1 MKVNI
6 KKISELSGFSPATV
20 SNALNNKK
28 GVNHDTAMQIL
39 AIAKECGYITENKI
53 KSIKLVIYHDSGK
66 ILSDAPFFNN
76 LLESV
81 TAACRENGMEA
92 KLVNLYRQEADY
104 EQQVERLLEDPS
116 AAILLVGTELNEND
130 AKTFAQTEIPLV
142 LLDCNF
148 ADLPFHA
155 VLMENR
161 HSVSRAVSY
170 LASLGHEK
178 IGYLQGDVRS
188 PNGDERYQGYEQ
200 GMAQNNLTVE
210 KKYLFS
216 LPVSITGAY
225 EYFDGLIAKGV
236 ELPTAFVAY
245 NDMVALGVMQAL
257 QKHHIRVPEDVSVVG
272 FDDIEFSAVFAP
284 GLTTI
289 KVHTRE
295 LGELAVQKLLQL
307 AKNPG
312 SIHTKTQMYTDF
324 VVRGSTAAPAAR

>member
-1 MKVNI
+1 
-6 KKISELSGFSPATV
+6 
-20 SNALNNKK
+20 
-28 GVNHDTAMQIL
+28 
-39 AIAKECGYITENKI
+39 
-53 KSIKLVIYHDSGK
+53 
-66 ILSDAPFFNN
+66 
-76 LLESV
+76 
-81 TAACRENGMEA
+81 
-92 KLVNLYRQEADY
+92 
-104 EQQVERLLEDPS
+104 LEDPS

-130 AKTFAQTEIPLV
+130 AKIFAQTDIPLV

-178 IGYLQGDVRS
+178 IGYLQGDVSS
-188 PNGDERYQGYEQ
+188 PNGDERYEGYEQ
-200 GMAQNNLTVE
+200 GMAKHNLSVE

-257 QKHHIRVPEDVSVVG
+257 QKHHIRVPEDVSVIG

-289 KVHTRE
+289 KVHTKE

-324 VVRGSTAAPAAR
+324 VVRGSTAAPAAG

>member
-81 TAACRENGMEA
+81 TTACRENGMEA
-92 KLVNLYRQEADY
+92 KLVNLYRHDADY

-130 AKTFAQTEIPLV
+130 AKIFAQTDIPLV

-178 IGYLQGDVRS
+178 IGYLQGEVSS
-188 PNGDERYQGYEQ
+188 PNGDERYEGYEQ
-200 GMAQNNLTVE
+200 GMAKHNLSVE
-210 KKYLFS
+210 
-216 LPVSITGAY
+216 
-225 EYFDGLIAKGV
+225 
-236 ELPTAFVAY
+236 
-245 NDMVALGVMQAL
+245 
-257 QKHHIRVPEDVSVVG
+257 
-272 FDDIEFSAVFAP
+272 
-284 GLTTI
+284 
-289 KVHTRE
+289 
-295 LGELAVQKLLQL
+295 
-307 AKNPG
+307 
-312 SIHTKTQMYTDF
+312 
-324 VVRGSTAAPAAR
+324 